1 MFLLNIPIPSITD
14 WISAIAAAIGIP
26 LALLGFIKLIQK
38 DKDKQAQLDS
48 LKEIAEYQK
57 NINSQLQEQVGQ
69 LTIQSGEFQYQSS
82 LMFES
87 NQLLEKQ
94 ISLFSNYFEERQA
107 TEKEKFELEQQK
119 RVLEIKPHFI
129 FAGGVS
135 SPDYFQLKLKNKGGT
150 AQNFVIER
158 TNAEFAIINDIQPNV
173 IIESGQILKLQGY
186 ANSEKTYLNGNTVNY
201 EINLQFLDVDGN
213 TYYQRISRQNHNY
226 IIDNPVLR
234 SIASK

>member
-1 MFLLNIPIPSITD
+1 MFLLDIPISSLTD

-26 LALLGFIKLIQK
+26 LAFLGFIKLIQK
-38 DKDKQAQLDS
+38 DKDKQAQLNS

-94 ISLFSNYFEERQA
+94 IGLFSNYFQDRRT
-107 TEKEKFELEQQK
+107 TESEKYELEQQK

-129 FAGGVS
+129 FAGGSS
-135 SPDYFQLKLKNKGGT
+135 SPGYFQLKLKNNGGT
-150 AQNFVIER
+150 AQKFVIER
-158 TNAEFAIINDIQPNV
+158 TNAEFAIINDVDQNV
-173 IIESGQILKLQGY
+173 IIESGQILTLKGS
-186 ANSEKTYLNGNTVNY
+186 ANSEKTYWNGNTVNY
-201 EINLQFLDVDGN
+201 EINLQFTDVDGN
-213 TYYQRISRQNHNY
+213 VYYQRIKRLNHNY
-226 IIDNPVLR
+226 MIDNPVLR
-234 SIASK
+234 SKK